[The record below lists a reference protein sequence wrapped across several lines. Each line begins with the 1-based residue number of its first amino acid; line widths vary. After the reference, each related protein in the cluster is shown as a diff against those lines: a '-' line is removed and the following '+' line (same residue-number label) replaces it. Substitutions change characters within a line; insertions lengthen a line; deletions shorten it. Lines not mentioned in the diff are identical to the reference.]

1 VVPRVKVDCVFP
13 ALPRCL
19 DIYPSSDLLPLLVL
33 ELQHYY
39 TSSIVT
45 LNRQQSIGL
54 T

>member
-45 LNRQQSIGL
+45 FNRQQSIGL